1 MPGALVL
8 VLGALVLLGVVALL
22 LYSRV
27 RALARRVGSFECALR
42 RPGSADWT
50 SGIAGYG
57 VNRVDWHRL
66 VSLAPRPASSWSR
79 NRLHVLAH
87 TGREGSTATVVE
99 VRCRYGDEEFE
110 LAMVRGAF
118 AGLVSWLEAAPPGE
132 EPLR

>member
-1 MPGALVL
+1 MSGALVL
-8 VLGALVLLGVVALL
+8 VVGALVLLGVLAVV

-27 RALARRVGSFECALR
+27 RTLARRVGSFECALR
-42 RPGSADWT
+42 RPGSEDWT

-66 VSLAPRPASSWSR
+66 VSLAPWPATSWSR
-79 NRLHVLAH
+79 DRLQLLAH
-87 TGREGSTATVVE
+87 TGRDGNAGTVVE
-99 VRCRYGDEEFE
+99 VRCRHGGEEFE